1 MPTTP
6 AASPPRR
13 RARRHDARVHVEA
26 VEGDAPREERNPRR
40 HAVGGGT
47 SGGQEVALEA
57 ERGRFAEH
65 EVPFDRRRAERQRGR
80 VEEQAEGA
88 RAAVVEGVDVVGL
101 LVGPS
106 FRRLRGG
113 RAADG
118 EGAEQPGEHGED
130 PGCHAPLSDARA
142 KSCVSRYRGS
152 PMSDAAPPRYPYVA
166 VDVTEDDVDEAGA
179 LLFELGAAGVEQR
192 DATTLVRGA
201 LGKVTLVASFERAE
215 EAHAAT
221 EELPEAWGPR
231 VEEVVG
237 DAWRDEWKKHFEP
250 FRVCEGVVVRP
261 PWRHYAAAPGERVMV
276 LEPGRA
282 FGTGLHETTSLVA
295 EELAQTPLDGVT
307 VLDMGC
313 GSGVLSLIALA
324 LGAARARAI
333 DVDPDAVA
341 VTRENADR
349 NGVAERVET
358 DETPVDALPVAT
370 RSSWRTSSRRRWS
383 ISPRRSSRASLPG
396 GLLVLSGILS
406 AAVMPAQLAD
416 IRRAFAALHEEGVRT
431 KGEWIA
437 VRMRRS

>member
-1 MPTTP
+1 
-6 AASPPRR
+6 
-13 RARRHDARVHVEA
+13 
-26 VEGDAPREERNPRR
+26 
-40 HAVGGGT
+40 
-47 SGGQEVALEA
+47 
-57 ERGRFAEH
+57 
-65 EVPFDRRRAERQRGR
+65 
-80 VEEQAEGA
+80 
-88 RAAVVEGVDVVGL
+88 
-101 LVGPS
+101 
-106 FRRLRGG
+106 
-113 RAADG
+113 
-118 EGAEQPGEHGED
+118 
-130 PGCHAPLSDARA
+130 
-142 KSCVSRYRGS
+142 
-152 PMSDAAPPRYPYVA
+152 MSDRDPPRYPYVA
-166 VDVTEDDVDEAGA
+166 IDVAEDDVDEAGA

-215 EAHAAT
+215 EARAAT
-221 EELPEAWGPR
+221 AELPEAWAPR

-261 PWRHYAAAPGERVMV
+261 PWREHAAAPGEHVVV

-295 EELAQTPLDGVT
+295 EELAQTPLSGVT
-307 VLDMGC
+307 VLDVGC

-324 LGAARARAI
+324 LGATRARAV

-349 NGVAERVET
+349 NGVGDRVET
-358 DETPVDALPVAT
+358 DETPVDALVGSYPVVLANIESKT
-370 RSSWRTSSRRRWS
+370 LVDLAAALIARV
-383 ISPRRSSRASLPG
+383 APG

-406 AAVMPAQLAD
+406 AAVMPSQLAD
-416 IRRAFAALHEEGVRT
+416 IRRAFAALEEEGVRT